1 MKTISRI
8 KTLTIGTLT
17 VAFSTIPALSTSAVG
32 GNSDNAMCTRAEN
45 LYTTSRSTVAA
56 HVATMKSDFTT
67 QMLRLTSTKADVE
80 QKVLDARAAA
90 TTKFDEKITELKATA
105 NLTDAQ
111 MTAITKYETDMKA
124 AMTIRLTAV
133 DAARDTYRTA
143 LAETVQTQQKEMT
156 NAVEAYQTALSTALT
171 TAKEGC
177 SGNANSLTELKSMTK
192 TARTTLANAQKSA
205 HMGDD
210 IKALATTRNTAIKAA
225 NDAFKESAKAY
236 TATLVAIL
244 QPSA

>member
-1 MKTISRI
+1 
-8 KTLTIGTLT
+8 
-17 VAFSTIPALSTSAVG
+17 
-32 GNSDNAMCTRAEN
+32 MCTRAEN

-56 HVATMKSDFTT
+56 HVATMKSDFAT

-143 LAETVQTQQKEMT
+143 LAETVQAQQKEMT
-156 NAVEAYQTALSTALT
+156 TAIEAYQTALTTALT

-177 SGNANSLTELKSMTK
+177 SKDSNSLTGLKSATK
-192 TARTTLANAQKSA
+192 TARATLATTQKSS
-205 HMGDD
+205 HIGDD
-210 IKALATTRNTAIKAA
+210 IKALAATRNTAIKAA
-225 NDAFKESAKAY
+225 NDTFKQTAKTL
-236 TATLVAIL
+236 TATLVAVL
-244 QPSA
+244 NPSA